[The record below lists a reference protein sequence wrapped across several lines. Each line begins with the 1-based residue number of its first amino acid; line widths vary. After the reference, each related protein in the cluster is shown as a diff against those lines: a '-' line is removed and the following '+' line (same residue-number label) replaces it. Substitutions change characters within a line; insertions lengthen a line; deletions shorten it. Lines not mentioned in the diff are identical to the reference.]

1 MAKPADPDGVD
12 ELTLLVDRDASGEKA
27 SLACAQ
33 TWEAAGRQVRRLR
46 TQDPALNDF
55 NDLVR
60 AKLATANGSA
70 IDWSSGIET
79 IKPDDYSGIPLTID
93 EWLSR
98 ELPALDPI
106 LGEVFTTTTRAM
118 LHANTGLG
126 KTMFCLDA
134 WLHAAGG
141 KDFLHWRCPRPR
153 RMLFIDGE
161 MSRRLLRERLEGA
174 VQRLGVTP
182 PDLYV
187 FNREDIPDF
196 APLNTRNGQA
206 AIWRLTEEVAR
217 RAGGWPEGIGFDNVM
232 SLVGGDMKEEDAW
245 RETMPLIMELT
256 RRRIGQLWV
265 HHTGHDTSRGYGTK
279 TREWNLDVVMHLDK
293 VDHAETDVAFTLSF
307 PKARERGP
315 RNREDFD
322 KVKLALVADQWT
334 RELQLMAARRRRCRR
349 SASSGSRRCACRQQ
363 KLGRAYQRL
372 PGRVARRMAR
382 GMPRQGTDR

>member
-1 MAKPADPDGVD
+1 MAARSIGA
-12 ELTLLVDRDASGEKA
+12 LAS
-27 SLACAQ
+27 
-33 TWEAAGRQVRRLR
+33 RR
-46 TQDPALNDF
+46 
-55 NDLVR
+55 
-60 AKLATANGSA
+60 
-70 IDWSSGIET
+70 SSR
-79 IKPDDYSGIPLTID
+79 DDYSGIPLTID

-106 LGEVFTTTTRAM
+106 LGEIFTTTTRAM

-334 RELQLMAARRRRCRR
+334 RELALGGKAEKVSPMASSCLRRCS
-349 SASSGSRRCACRQQ
+349 SAATQSSVAHI
-363 KLGRAYQRL
+363 QRL
-372 PGRVARRMAR
+372 PDRRRATN
-382 GMPRQGTDR
+382 GTPRAQQAG